1 MSPTTIIQEVF
12 REYGNGARVMRPLV
26 HGSLALAAAGMLD
39 SCSGSVPENLATAAP
54 AALVVNRAFVNVQT
68 GKCLTIAGG
77 RSTENNVPGL
87 QFNCDNDLSRR
98 WALTN
103 PDHDTYQLKNAQT
116 RKCLTIAGG
125 VLPDNNL
132 PTVQFDCDNDPSR
145 RWRLTNASG
154 DSVEFRNVQTGKCLT
169 IAGGRSTEN
178 NVPALQFDCDGDPSR
193 RWHLRG

>member
-1 MSPTTIIQEVF
+1 MSSTTIIQEMV
-12 REYGNGARVMRPLV
+12 RAVRCGARVMRPLV
-26 HGSLALAAAGMLD
+26 HGSLSLAAAGMLAGCAGP
-39 SCSGSVPENLATAAP
+39 SPENLAAAAP
-54 AALVVNRAFVNVQT
+54 AALVFNRTIVNVQT

-87 QFNCDNDLSRR
+87 QFNCDRDLSRR

-103 PDHDTYQLKNAQT
+103 PDRDTYQLKNAQT
-116 RKCLTIAGG
+116 GKCLTIAGG

-132 PTVQFDCDNDPSR
+132 PTVQFNCDNDPSR
-145 RWRLTNASG
+145 RWRLTNANG
-154 DSVEFRNVQTGKCLT
+154 DSVQIKNAQTGKCLT

-178 NVPALQFDCDGDPSR
+178 NVPALQFDCDNDPSR